1 MSKVLAIANQKG
13 GVGKTTTNINLACGL
28 ANLGKKILTIDIDP
42 QGNTTSGLGIDK
54 ENQSLI
60 SIYDVLINGADI
72 RNAIIKTQVKN
83 LDIVTSNL
91 QLAGAEVELVMMD
104 FREFKLRDAIE
115 TIRDEYDY
123 IFIDCPPSLGL
134 ITINAFT
141 AADGVLVPIQC
152 EYFALEGLTQLLG
165 TIQRVKKTS
174 NPKLELEGV
183 ILTMFN
189 ARTNLSIQV
198 VEEVK
203 KHFRSKLFTTIIPRN
218 VRLGE
223 APSHGLPIHLYDA
236 KCVGAVAYAELA
248 EEFLEREREEGTSE
262 EKRTR

>member
-54 ENQSLI
+54 ENQDLI

-72 RNAIIKTQVKN
+72 RKGIVKTQVEN

-91 QLAGAEVELVMMD
+91 QLAGAEVELVLMD

-115 TIRDEYDY
+115 SIRDEYDY

-174 NPKLELEGV
+174 NPNLELEGV

-189 ARTNLSIQV
+189 A
-198 VEEVK
+198 
-203 KHFRSKLFTTIIPRN
+203 
-218 VRLGE
+218 
-223 APSHGLPIHLYDA
+223 
-236 KCVGAVAYAELA
+236 
-248 EEFLEREREEGTSE
+248 
-262 EKRTR
+262 